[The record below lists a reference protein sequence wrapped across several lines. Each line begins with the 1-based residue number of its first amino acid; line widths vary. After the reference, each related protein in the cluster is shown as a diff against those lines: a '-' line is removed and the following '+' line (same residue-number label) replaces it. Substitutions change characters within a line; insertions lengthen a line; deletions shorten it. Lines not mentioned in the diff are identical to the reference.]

1 MERVGGFEE
10 EGAVGSALHD
20 PASVRC
26 GGIIIGNTDPD
37 RMLKGGL
44 RAGKIRGEGANGGFQ
59 ARHEAAPRETLPR
72 AARIKVAASRRDSQK
87 SPTRIG
93 ENAPDLPGKWGV
105 SALKLWAVFAPRKSA
120 LKDRRLAYSIGD
132 AHRRYQNAH
141 PGRSVHLL
149 RDARHACRCRA
160 PRPEHPPSR
169 HWIRTVGTIRAPC
182 RISDL
187 RPPMGMVPGGRPVL
201 RGRANHP

>member
-1 MERVGGFEE
+1 MRKSRWGAVPVAAWQKGGKLFGLALAAEATDEGSHRVITITELLGGLLHRPLLHENGAKGLVLAMERVGGFEE

-20 PASVRC
+20 LASVRC

-44 RAGKIRGEGANGGFQ
+44 RAGKVRGEGANGGFQ
-59 ARHEAAPRETLPR
+59 ARHEASRRETLPR

-120 LKDRRLAYSIGD
+120 FK
-132 AHRRYQNAH
+132 
-141 PGRSVHLL
+141 
-149 RDARHACRCRA
+149 RA
-160 PRPEHPPSR
+160 
-169 HWIRTVGTIRAPC
+169 TT
-182 RISDL
+182 
-187 RPPMGMVPGGRPVL
+187 
-201 RGRANHP
+201 

>member
-1 MERVGGFEE
+1 MAAEATDEGSHRVITITELLGGLLHRPLLHEDGAKGLVLAMERVGGFEE

-20 PASVRC
+20 LASVRC

-44 RAGKIRGEGANGGFQ
+44 RAGKVRGEGANGGFQ

-120 LKDRRLAYSIGD
+120 FNWTSKSVAKVMAKCQIED
-132 AHRRYQNAH
+132 AKPLTEA
-141 PGRSVHLL
+141 
-149 RDARHACRCRA
+149 A
-160 PRPEHPPSR
+160 
-169 HWIRTVGTIRAPC
+169 
-182 RISDL
+182 
-187 RPPMGMVPGGRPVL
+187 
-201 RGRANHP
+201 